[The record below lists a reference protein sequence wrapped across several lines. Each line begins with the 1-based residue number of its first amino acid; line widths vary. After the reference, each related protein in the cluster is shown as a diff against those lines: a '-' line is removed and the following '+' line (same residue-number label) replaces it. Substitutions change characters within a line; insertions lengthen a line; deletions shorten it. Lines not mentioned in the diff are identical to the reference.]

1 MPKEKR
7 PNRIEFQLTDQEL
20 ESLRARMDNLDIRNT
35 SAYLRKMAL
44 NGYIL
49 TLDMPELKELITLMR
64 YTSNNINQI
73 AKRLNATGRA
83 YEDDVREI
91 RAQQQK
97 LWDGINEII
106 IRLGKDI

>member
-20 ESLRARMDNLDIRNT
+20 ESLRARMGSLGIQNT
-35 SAYLRKMAL
+35 SAFLRKMAL

-49 TLDMPELKELITLMR
+49 TLDMPERKELISLMR

-73 AKRLNATGRA
+73 AKRLNANGRI

-91 RAQQQK
+91 RSQQQK
-97 LWDGINEII
+97 LWDGINEIL

>member
-20 ESLRARMDNLDIRNT
+20 ESLRARMDSLSIQNT
-35 SAYLRKMAL
+35 SAFLRKMAL

-49 TLDMPELKELITLMR
+49 TLDMPELKELISLMR

-73 AKRLNATGRA
+73 AKRLNANGRI

-91 RAQQQK
+91 RSQQQK
-97 LWDGINEII
+97 LWDGINEIL